1 MTTNNKGKI
10 SQVIGAVVDV
20 TFEDNIPPI
29 LGALECKVGD
39 KTITLEV
46 AQHLGESSV
55 RTIAMDSTDGMTRGD
70 EAVSYTHLTLP
81 TKVSV

>member
-20 TFEDNIPPI
+20 TFEENIPPI

-46 AQHLGESSV
+46 AN
-55 RTIAMDSTDGMTRGD
+55 
-70 EAVSYTHLTLP
+70 TLVNLQFEQSQW
-81 TKVSV
+81 TLLME

>member
-29 LGALECKVGD
+29 LGALECK
-39 KTITLEV
+39 
-46 AQHLGESSV
+46 
-55 RTIAMDSTDGMTRGD
+55 
-70 EAVSYTHLTLP
+70 AVSYTHLRAHET
-81 TKVSV
+81 